1 MSLASCLVSTSNLN
15 YEQLIW
21 NLFREIGEEQER
33 IEILDWYHLIEN
45 LYKVGGSFHR
55 IEEVKCFLWKG
66 EVDDAIS
73 CFEGWSE
80 PQVENFI
87 TYLNKHKHRIV
98 NYGYFQEIR
107 HLIEACPIVQSYN
120 LITDSRSLYVG
131 FAAKSLLVG
140 SGVRSQEIGV
150 RR

>member
-1 MSLASCLVSTSNLN
+1 LSLASCLVSTSNLN

-98 NYGYFQEIR
+98 NYGYFQEEGMSFVI
-107 HLIEACPIVQSYN
+107 AVPI
-120 LITDSRSLYVG
+120 
-131 FAAKSLLVG
+131 
-140 SGVRSQEIGV
+140 
-150 RR
+150 